1 MSFFVNFKKNGNYP
15 LTSKN
20 KSNNIDVYPEHNVIL
35 SVTKNLFFRSFTS
48 LRMTKPMKEY
58 YTKILRYVQDD
69 KVYKTIRGQ
78 RIGADLEY

>member
-1 MSFFVNFKKNGNYP
+1 MIFFAKICKSNNYKGFILLFVHLAKKNGNYP

-48 LRMTKPMKEY
+48 LRMTS
-58 YTKILRYVQDD
+58 Q
-69 KVYKTIRGQ
+69 
-78 RIGADLEY
+78 